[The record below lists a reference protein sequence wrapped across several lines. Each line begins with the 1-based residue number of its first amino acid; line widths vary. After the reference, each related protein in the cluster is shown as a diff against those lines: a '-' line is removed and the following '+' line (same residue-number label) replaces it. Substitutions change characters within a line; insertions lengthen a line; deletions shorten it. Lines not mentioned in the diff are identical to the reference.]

1 MRPRVIVLL
10 MCLEVL
16 LGVTTAC
23 LPVLKPVF
31 KKVREWVKSF
41 SHRRKTSKS
50 SIFGSILILRQVSQM
65 WQPRS
70 RKRTRRADLDS
81 MIEIEDWRRTQN
93 CIQSTP
99 RPVRA
104 GRLKETEIHIQR
116 EVRVESA

>member
-1 MRPRVIVLL
+1 MGLL

-23 LPVLKPVF
+23 LPVLKPIF
-31 KKVREWVKSF
+31 NKVRDWVKSF

-50 SIFGSILILRQVSQM
+50 SIFGSILILRQVSQL
-65 WQPRS
+65 
-70 RKRTRRADLDS
+70 KRTGRADLDS
-81 MIEIEDWRRTQN
+81 MIEIEDWGTTQN

-99 RPVRA
+99 RPVRDA
-104 GRLKETEIHIQR
+104 RLKETEIHIQR